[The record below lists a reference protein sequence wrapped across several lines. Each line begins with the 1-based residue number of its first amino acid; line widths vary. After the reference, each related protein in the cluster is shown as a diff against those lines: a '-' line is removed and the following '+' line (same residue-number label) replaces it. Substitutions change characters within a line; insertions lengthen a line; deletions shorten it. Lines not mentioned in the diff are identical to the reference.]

1 MIPEHLPRSGFLS
14 TRPRGRLSAV
24 TPKAKTSYDVAV
36 NNFPFRKERL
46 LNPPGAWDTILS
58 VIRGQIREDAFHRWF
73 GRCTLR
79 QATADELVIDVPSIF
94 YKNWILEHYG
104 AFIESAYQKEVSPTA
119 RFSIVIAGDAD
130 PPAEMPKA
138 RKPRKQRIRPEP
150 VVPASTNGCKLNPKY
165 TFENFIEGS
174 CNRYARATCLAAAES
189 PGTTYNPIFVYGG
202 VGLGKTHLMQAVGH
216 LILSKPNGVR
226 IHYASSETF
235 TNHLIHSLQTRRMDD
250 FRRSYRD
257 VNALLLDDIQFL
269 SGKERT
275 QEEFFHTFNTLF
287 DIHSQIVI
295 SSDRPPNELADTEAR
310 LVSRFQSGVVVDL
323 LPPDLETRAAILL
336 NHSKNLGLHV
346 PGDVAF
352 FIAEKA
358 RCNIRELE
366 GALLRLRAYCALVK
380 QPPTLEVAHYAL
392 KDFLLREASHK
403 ITLEAIQ
410 KTAADCFDIRVGD
423 MQSHR
428 RPKMVAF
435 PRQVAMYLCRELTDH
450 SLHEIGEAFGG
461 RNHATV
467 IHAHRLVAEK
477 LKADAK
483 LRLIVTHLTEGLS
496 RP

>member
-1 MIPEHLPRSGFLS
+1 MNS
-14 TRPRGRLSAV
+14 
-24 TPKAKTSYDVAV
+24 
-36 NNFPFRKERL
+36 
-46 LNPPGAWDTILS
+46 PGVWDTILS
-58 VIRGQIREDAFHRWF
+58 MIRGQIQEDAFHRWF
-73 GRCTLR
+73 GRCVLR
-79 QATADELVIDVPSIF
+79 QESADELVIEVPSIF

-104 AFIESAYQKEVSPTA
+104 ASIRTTYEKYASPGA
-119 RFSIVIAGDAD
+119 QFCIVIRGDAD
-130 PPAEMPKA
+130 PPADPA
-138 RKPRKQRIRPEP
+138 NSRKPRKRRIRPEP

-165 TFENFIEGS
+165 TFQNFIEGS

-189 PGTTYNPIFVYGG
+189 PGTAYNPIFVYGG

-235 TNHLIHSLQTRRMDD
+235 TNHLIHSLQTRRMDE
-250 FRRSYRD
+250 FRRSYRA
-257 VNALLLDDIQFL
+257 VNALLIDDIQFL

-287 DIHSQIVI
+287 DTHSQILV

-310 LVSRFQSGVVVDL
+310 LLSRFQSGVVVDL

-336 NHSKNLGLHV
+336 NHAKNLGLPL

-352 FIAEKA
+352 FIAEKV

-380 QPPTLEVAHYAL
+380 QPATLDVTHYAL
-392 KDFLLREASHK
+392 KDFLLRDASHR
-403 ITLEAIQ
+403 ITIEAIQ
-410 KTAADCFDIRVGD
+410 KIVADRFDIRVAD

-435 PRQVAMYLCRELTDH
+435 PRQIAMYVCRELTDH

-467 IHAHRLVAEK
+467 LHAHRLVTEK
-477 LKADAK
+477 LTLDAK
-483 LRLIVTHLTEGLS
+483 LRLIVDHLIEQLS
-496 RP
+496 RS